1 MTIQKT
7 AHGTPER
14 QKQRVSDCAL
24 SARRNAKK
32 LFPLRVHT
40 GDLERLKSVICDALR
55 LYFYKYQEEIQPWV
69 YFAVHAVWFAVRQ
82 LDSRTRFDMLL
93 AAAADCL
100 SAAAATEWEMRTL
113 PDSFASA
120 AVSLGLP
127 EAQVQELQQKRLRG
141 PANPFQEEALLRD
154 ILEGVIVPNIALRD
168 KDLELLEDSPMEF
181 VRRDV
186 EGFPACPHL
195 PRRACV
201 SDLIKGMCRLQQ
213 QQLQQLLLQLVQQLA
228 GQADAAGGGATE
240 RGARLVD
247 SAVFVMA
254 AVASRALHSGAA
266 AAAASPTELAA
277 FFTTHVAR
285 ELQQQQ
291 QQERKCLAV
300 AAALKFLATFRAQ
313 LPISLLCESL
323 PLVSALLLSPHEA
336 LRAYAAFC
344 MHRLLACRNSQGQRL
359 IDPSSCQPIL
369 LKSLSFLRQ
378 SLSDVKA
385 RENEFAVKALARL
398 LLCLGAAAA
407 SESLPLLQLLLQQIK
422 AEASQPGNPVYCHY
436 LFECLAVICRLASDQ
451 TRTNA
456 ASAEAGAS
464 CLQQQHLVEEHVVP
478 VLSVLIQQSQHEFTP
493 YCFQILGVL
502 LEGASR
508 TGTIGSS
515 RLYVDLL
522 EHLLQPHVWVAS
534 QGNVPALVR
543 LVSVFL
549 RQLQQQGYHQPQ
561 QQQQQQQIQVLLH
574 GRVAQLLERMQF
586 CIYHR
591 KLAAAGFDLLNA
603 IFRFLPFEAYKQLLP
618 TLLTVLLKRAHQ
630 LQQQTFNAHLSFSLL
645 LFQCRSPDIT
655 ALPCG
660 LEQLQQG
667 LLQQVVCAIA
677 LPSVQHS
684 LESGCSLSKKK
695 VFMVGL
701 ARLAAAAAAAAAEP
715 QLLHKMLQTMETLL
729 SGYDFG
735 SDLLPFVAA
744 AAATERADRRAA
756 AGTDFDPDD
765 DVSWSPAT
773 TAAGTAALSGVSAWR
788 YGGFARS
795 AARVAASLAAYD
807 PAEQAARATSQGY
820 VSREQL
826 GVKSTTAGEKG
837 GGKEEGE
844 HAACSMHAVRRKEDG
859 TDYAAAQV
867 RRGQRQS
874 MLLAFPPLGPKESEA
889 IRYRLTIGERGSF

>member
-1 MTIQKT
+1 MCSPGYPPSPLWRVNKNSSDGEFGK
-7 AHGTPER
+7 HPPPNTPTYTPWLAGENGNMDTVLHCPCSIIVDLNQLPAYRHQDVQLLTGCRILAATVSSCVEER
-14 QKQRVSDCAL
+14 DFNGLSLANFDWLHAPQEAQDLPLCLLLRVYTEKDSLHLSVDLENNTLAAERELEGLCKQEAFPQSLLLLLLNPATDCAIQHAAAIYLKNYVRRLWDLDEAQGGVSAANRSLMKQQLLILQQQETIPKGVVLL
-24 SARRNAKK
+24 SCKIFISLSSVDLPEYFEDHLAYFVLGFIQILQLPIHCSSGGGNSSNNNRADA
-32 LFPLRVHT
+32 VSAADDDDSEAG

-154 ILEGVIVPNIALRD
+154 ILEGVIVPNVALRD

-201 SDLIKGMCRLQQ
+201 SDLIKGM
-213 QQLQQLLLQLVQQLA
+213 
-228 GQADAAGGGATE
+228 
-240 RGARLVD
+240 
-247 SAVFVMA
+247 
-254 AVASRALHSGAA
+254 
-266 AAAASPTELAA
+266 
-277 FFTTHVAR
+277 
-285 ELQQQQ
+285 
-291 QQERKCLAV
+291 
-300 AAALKFLATFRAQ
+300 
-313 LPISLLCESL
+313 LLCESL

-378 SLSDVKA
+378 SLSD
-385 RENEFAVKALARL
+385 
-398 LLCLGAAAA
+398 
-407 SESLPLLQLLLQQIK
+407 
-422 AEASQPGNPVYCHY
+422 
-436 LFECLAVICRLASDQ
+436 
-451 TRTNA
+451 
-456 ASAEAGAS
+456 
-464 CLQQQHLVEEHVVP
+464 
-478 VLSVLIQQSQHEFTP
+478 
-493 YCFQILGVL
+493 ILGVL

-534 QGNVPALVR
+534 QGNVPAL
-543 LVSVFL
+543 
-549 RQLQQQGYHQPQ
+549 
-561 QQQQQQQIQVLLH
+561 VLLH

-645 LFQCRSPDIT
+645 LFQVTKP
-655 ALPCG
+655 
-660 LEQLQQG
+660 
-667 LLQQVVCAIA
+667 
-677 LPSVQHS
+677 
-684 LESGCSLSKKK
+684 
-695 VFMVGL
+695 
-701 ARLAAAAAAAAAEP
+701 
-715 QLLHKMLQTMETLL
+715 
-729 SGYDFG
+729 
-735 SDLLPFVAA
+735 
-744 AAATERADRRAA
+744 
-756 AGTDFDPDD
+756 
-765 DVSWSPAT
+765 SPA
-773 TAAGTAALSGVSAWR
+773 
-788 YGGFARS
+788 
-795 AARVAASLAAYD
+795 
-807 PAEQAARATSQGY
+807 
-820 VSREQL
+820 
-826 GVKSTTAGEKG
+826 
-837 GGKEEGE
+837 
-844 HAACSMHAVRRKEDG
+844 H
-859 TDYAAAQV
+859 
-867 RRGQRQS
+867 
-874 MLLAFPPLGPKESEA
+874 
-889 IRYRLTIGERGSF
+889 